1 MYLNVIC
8 EFSFTPAIVA
18 LSFVDAF
25 FRDEFPMHALVES
38 RDRQALRAL
47 DHQENIDQGTGYIP
61 SLNYAFN
68 LITYRHGFQ
77 ALEKRHLG
85 SL

>member
-1 MYLNVIC
+1 
-8 EFSFTPAIVA
+8 
-18 LSFVDAF
+18 
-25 FRDEFPMHALVES
+25 MHALVES